1 MFTYTPSKPSLTK
14 TLGYILTVIIC
25 ATSSISIYQQVK
37 NNTTTKKQLA
47 PSQARVLAYQQ
58 GQVGNSSSSLPLGVD
73 ISTLQDKSTKSQGL
87 SFTQKNPPTGIITM
101 STSVKNSVDNTL
113 SANAYDYI
121 NLRYVHYDQST
132 KKVKLVKQAPPPGL
146 FANDQW
152 PKIEASN
159 NKLSDLFPT
168 PAIAQAIASTL
179 GWTSSTNQ
187 SKQTSFSRD
196 DWFNALNKP
205 NLTLDLSNNN
215 LTSIAEIFNP
225 YIRFGLG
232 IYNLVASVKPDPIT
246 QKVNYHILYDGI
258 GTLKVDD
265 NQLHYFPNVNFTN
278 FPALKTISASHN
290 QIRVIGNFSSYG
302 MNQKNTGYLSDSEIA
317 NMNMNQGNGGSAT
330 SASGA
335 TPASSTKDKYDYY
348 QYLKSLWSSG
358 SGLGD
363 DGSGQNQGS
372 PSSGSASS
380 SEEPYT
386 YDASDVMNRDEV
398 KAIMKWLT
406 MTLPGK
412 TYGHLPTTTT
422 SNGTSGSSSGTIAN
436 GSPKTISDYSTF
448 LAAISSDNFYFNNN
462 KGEVY
467 VNQQNGSSNANNT
480 GNNMYDSAS
489 GIITDATGL
498 ISNRSKGLN
507 FGSTRLMITKDIN
520 NIDFSHN
527 QIEQISVSP
536 NLFTN
541 INFISNKLKYVP
553 PLGIKPLP
561 YLQFWFYHQSLM
573 KVAGDQ
579 QGFYDTLHGPGPNPA
594 NWNKYYST
602 GMVNEKPAGFGLDST
617 GLANDK
623 IQWVG
628 LADVNQTLP
637 KISFANNQLLDFWPQ
652 QKQTDSWY
660 LWPKLTVGANDR
672 EGPEGNIMYGFSG
685 GGMTGGPNS
694 GGGMVGSNPASS
706 NGSGT
711 AMPQPTGTSSKQ
723 IMIKNNPTNVMAKPI
738 FPWNNQ
744 IGSSSD
750 NTTFNP
756 YFRRIWVGANLAG
769 LVTGGDK
776 TPFFS
781 HTYLGGINRDFAYQ
795 VADVVDTFDGA
806 NIDGLKNTDGNPAY
820 NSYKLWATAALD
832 RWIYAHWFNQLSDN
846 EVLSKGQTSTY
857 AFDFHVDESDSS
869 RLVLPG
875 FGGSTGGSN
884 GTGLVGSNPTS
895 PSTGNGGGMVG
906 GSSSPSNDKY
916 KQVGTSNFSDDD
928 AYQSFNSFIPYLLT
942 RTLPQNGNNQNSWG
956 SNNGRLSGR
965 THPQKLEFKLY
976 GDGKEITPAEWKDV
990 DWTSFY
996 ANANGLD
1003 YDLSL
1008 PTDESVIASYS
1019 PGESNGV
1026 PNNNGNQGGGSTINN
1041 GTQPLTQ
1048 LIGQLPYYN
1057 GRVGAGN
1064 WTVANGSSTT
1074 TKLSSIHPLGVD
1086 KKILKYS
1093 PSGSNSSS
1101 TDPSFYYNKIKLV
1114 IRAPLQNWNYSY
1126 DFNLVQNIDYR
1137 LDPKNGGASST
1148 RTFDV
1153 KTTTNLKNY
1162 FASTITSEI
1171 LKNHL
1176 SEWADTSAYVKNFI
1190 SQQVNVINVKSVD
1203 ENAQSVTLSFD
1214 VKDQFNQKVKL
1225 VDITLSGFKQQKVE
1239 FVAGGKQQGMGGSNS
1254 ASSVNPTRKIVA
1266 DFNSDQNNYPNQ
1278 FVPEDEDAA
1287 RQWIYTHFGISF
1299 VGLEVDA
1306 DKRNQIVGSNGG
1318 QTPMNN
1324 NLTTSSVIA
1333 NSADPLIKDHQVFL
1347 LDYLTN
1353 KDQYVSNIIIDH
1365 LKGKLSF
1372 SIQISGS
1379 STNGFI
1385 NINQNISINTFN
1397 VFDYEIKPDQANKS
1411 LSAYDYQ
1418 LDIKKLQPLVLLKQG
1433 VVDQSTGMIKQQ
1445 QGGTNSQTWSK
1456 DQTSEDLV
1464 TAKLLPKN
1472 TSLKITNLTVDA
1484 FSGKLSFSVGWYQ
1497 KNDDQFETLL
1507 KSVSRS
1513 IDHFNTTA
1521 SVFEWIQTNDQRSN
1535 IAFIKPD
1542 GSNGTIPTDPSQFV
1556 AQLKESLKNQ
1566 ATAPRRTRR
1575 QVQSNASSTNSVNNL
1590 LLSLIKISY
1599 FNNNNQSSTN
1609 STLST
1614 TFLDDQKSQLVFGII
1629 DANNSFTPLSSTNL
1643 AQAISVNQDANLLI
1657 IKNLGIK
1664 GGYHFGK
1671 FFAGNS
1677 SDANTPLTK
1686 LPNINVE
1693 LNPSQ
1698 TKLQVIGSS
1707 NNQNVSPGTAQT
1719 NQVSAT
1725 SGFKDG
1731 TTIINTALNTQW
1743 KHLLPSEWLAQL
1755 RALKLNQANNTTNI
1769 NYNDF
1774 SSLAGFLN
1782 HVLFASTAKPIYN
1795 TTVDLF
1801 NFSNIIINDAT
1812 GSITIPA
1819 NTLFVTNYFNSNDR
1833 AEIANANQW
1842 FSDPITFFLSNYF
1855 DRFEPK
1861 EKNIIPLE
1869 DTTVIN
1875 NNLHNQNVISIISSF
1890 RSLLNQ
1896 AKKVYV
1902 SNEIELNKLSPE
1914 QYQSSLDAINL
1925 LKYQLVNDKYYNN
1938 SIANG
1943 LFSSDLDSTTQSPK
1957 TTKSVPKTQFES
1969 ITFDNIDFVNGSV
1982 NIKVK
1987 VKNAIQSFDQNNKNF
2002 QFVTA
2007 TRTVSITNALKLQL
2021 VPNWTNFHPL
2031 TRQVVLNQDELN
2043 SLTFSVFG
2051 VVQLQ
2056 GLNTISA
2063 QNYFEQL
2070 RNKTNNQVIDLS
2082 DNQLPNKIKLSQWGL
2097 IDSSGLVVS
2106 DQELENGEKSQL
2118 EQAREQLEMM
2128 LTSFGIKPVIN
2139 FNDVYYSNT
2148 SQQLIFNQPYLM
2160 VNQGVEVEKI
2170 KKVIFDVENPVLSN
2184 GKYYHPNFG
2193 SVVLEGF
2200 KKEQIVVRQKQVK
2213 PNQMIDLLSTKVSLD
2228 QILPSDLLNWLYL
2241 NYMNVDAITTFLRNF
2256 LSLSG
2261 FSSLVAP
2268 LNLVLEQKLI
2278 DLLANHAPAEQLKQY
2293 LVINDGTGQFAFT
2306 LDAIKIVNSYQTDA
2320 IQRSQSN
2327 TNNPI
2332 NPNPVSIQPFLAQPA
2347 TNNKVISLQLKSQNS
2362 FVVTDNT
2369 NKNGPNL
2376 PELSSNS
2383 EIRRSIADL
2392 TANNFAQAY
2401 NYWQLN
2407 PLVANNTNS
2416 NQQLVIKQ
2424 IRPSLVTGQ
2433 VVIDYEINN
2442 GYLNGKQ
2449 VKQQSGS
2456 IVVNL
2461 FASNTKTFVNTHL
2474 PWLLVLLVLMIV
2486 FFGMYIKYY
2495 YDHKNTLSYS
2505 ATKKRSFFNYYL
2517 AMFNNIIGKPNPT
2530 LIKSQLKVKKQ
2541 LKSKK

>member
-1 MFTYTPSKPSLTK
+1 
-14 TLGYILTVIIC
+14 
-25 ATSSISIYQQVK
+25 
-37 NNTTTKKQLA
+37 
-47 PSQARVLAYQQ
+47 
-58 GQVGNSSSSLPLGVD
+58 
-73 ISTLQDKSTKSQGL
+73 
-87 SFTQKNPPTGIITM
+87 M
-101 STSVKNSVDNTL
+101 STTIKNSVDNTL

-132 KKVKLVKQAPPPGL
+132 KKIKLVKQAPPPGL
-146 FANDQW
+146 FTNNQW
-152 PKIEASN
+152 PKIETSG
-159 NKLSDLFPT
+159 NKLSKLFPT
-168 PAIAQAIASTL
+168 PAIAQAIAATL

-225 YIRFGLG
+225 YIRWGLG

-258 GTLKVDD
+258 ATLKVDD

-330 SASGA
+330 SAS
-335 TPASSTKDKYDYY
+335 STTNKYDYY

-358 SGLGD
+358 KGLGSTD
-363 DGSGQNQGS
+363 DSQNQGGS
-372 PSSGSASS
+372 GSSSSSSSSSASS
-380 SEEPYT
+380 TEEPYT

-398 KAIMKWLT
+398 TAIMKWL
-406 MTLPGK
+406 MTELPKK

-422 SNGTSGSSSGTIAN
+422 ISSSSSGGGTPGSSSGTIAN
-436 GSPKTISDYSTF
+436 NSTKQITDYSTF
-448 LAAISSDNFYFNNN
+448 LAAISSDDFYFNN
-462 KGEVY
+462 KDGEVY
-467 VNQQNGSSNANNT
+467 VNQVNGSSNANNT
-480 GNNMYDSAS
+480 DNNMYDSAS
-489 GIITDATGL
+489 GITTDSDGL
-498 ISNRSKGLN
+498 IQGKQANDRSKGLN
-507 FGSTRLMITKDIN
+507 FGSTRLMISKDIN

-527 QIEQISVSP
+527 QIEAISVSP

-541 INFISNKLKYVP
+541 INFSSNKLKYVP

-561 YLQFWFYHQSLM
+561 YLQFWFYHLSLM

-579 QGFYDTLHGPGPNPA
+579 QGFYDTLHGPGPNPE
-594 NWNKYYST
+594 NWVRYYST
-602 GMVNEKPAGFGLDST
+602 GMVNEKPAGFSLDST

-623 IQWVG
+623 IQRVG

-652 QKQTDSWY
+652 QKSTDSWY

-672 EGPEGNIMYGFSG
+672 EGPTGNITYGFG
-685 GGMTGGPNS
+685 GANS
-694 GGGMVGSNPASS
+694 GGGLVGSNPASS

-795 VADVVDTFDGA
+795 VADVSDGIDTNA
-806 NIDGLKNTDGNPAY
+806 NIDQLKLFGTNQAAY
-820 NSYKLWATAALD
+820 GSYKLWATAALD

-857 AFDFHVDESDSS
+857 AFDFHVDDNDSS

-875 FGGSTGGSN
+875 FGGSTGSSN
-884 GTGLVGSNPTS
+884 SGTGMVGANPTS

-976 GDGKEITPAEWKDV
+976 GDGKEITPNEWTNV

-1008 PTDESVIASYS
+1008 PENGDNMIMSYS

-1026 PNNNGNQGGGSTINN
+1026 PNSNNGNNSGVNQGGSSAINN
-1041 GTQPLTQ
+1041 GTAPLVQ

-1126 DFNLVQNIDYR
+1126 DFNLVQNIEYR
-1137 LDPKNGGASST
+1137 LDPKNGGSSSSSTT

-1214 VKDQFNQKVKL
+1214 VKDQFNQKVELENIILK
-1225 VDITLSGFKQQKVE
+1225 GFKQQKVE
-1239 FVAGGKQQGMGGSNS
+1239 YVTGGKSQQQGMGGSNPVS
-1254 ASSVNPTRKIVA
+1254 PTRKIVN
-1266 DFNSDQNNYPNQ
+1266 DFDSDQNNYPNT
-1278 FVPEDEDAA
+1278 FVPENESAA
-1287 RQWIYTHFGISF
+1287 RQWIYSHFGISF
-1299 VGLEVDA
+1299 VGLEVDEN
-1306 DKRNQIVGSNGG
+1306 KRNQIMGSNGG
-1318 QTPMNN
+1318 QPTSNNTSPN
-1324 NLTTSSVIA
+1324 NLSTSNVLPD
-1333 NSADPLIKDHQVFL
+1333 SADSLIKSSQVFL
-1347 LDYLTN
+1347 LDYLKN
-1353 KDQYVSNIIIDH
+1353 KADYVSNIIIDH

-1379 STNGFI
+1379 STNGFV
-1385 NINQNISINTFN
+1385 NINENISINSFN
-1397 VFDYEIKPDQANKS
+1397 VFDYEITSAKPDQLN

-1418 LDIKKLQPLVLLKQG
+1418 LDIKKLHPLVLLKQG
-1433 VVDQSTGMIKQQ
+1433 VID
-1445 QGGTNSQTWSK
+1445 SQTGGIGAGSSTMSQAWEENK
-1456 DQTSEDLV
+1456 TSEMLV
-1464 TAKLLPKN
+1464 AANLLPKN

-1507 KSVSRS
+1507 KSVSSS

-1599 FNNNNQSSTN
+1599 FNNNNQSNAN

-2200 KKEQIVVRQKQVK
+2200 KKEQIVVRRKEG
-2213 PNQMIDLLSTKVSLD
+2213 S
-2228 QILPSDLLNWLYL
+2228 
-2241 NYMNVDAITTFLRNF
+2241 
-2256 LSLSG
+2256 
-2261 FSSLVAP
+2261 
-2268 LNLVLEQKLI
+2268 
-2278 DLLANHAPAEQLKQY
+2278 
-2293 LVINDGTGQFAFT
+2293 
-2306 LDAIKIVNSYQTDA
+2306 
-2320 IQRSQSN
+2320 
-2327 TNNPI
+2327 
-2332 NPNPVSIQPFLAQPA
+2332 
-2347 TNNKVISLQLKSQNS
+2347 NNKI
-2362 FVVTDNT
+2362 
-2369 NKNGPNL
+2369 
-2376 PELSSNS
+2376 
-2383 EIRRSIADL
+2383 
-2392 TANNFAQAY
+2392 
-2401 NYWQLN
+2401 
-2407 PLVANNTNS
+2407 
-2416 NQQLVIKQ
+2416 
-2424 IRPSLVTGQ
+2424 
-2433 VVIDYEINN
+2433 
-2442 GYLNGKQ
+2442 
-2449 VKQQSGS
+2449 
-2456 IVVNL
+2456 
-2461 FASNTKTFVNTHL
+2461 
-2474 PWLLVLLVLMIV
+2474 
-2486 FFGMYIKYY
+2486 
-2495 YDHKNTLSYS
+2495 
-2505 ATKKRSFFNYYL
+2505 
-2517 AMFNNIIGKPNPT
+2517 
-2530 LIKSQLKVKKQ
+2530 
-2541 LKSKK
+2541 

>member
-1 MFTYTPSKPSLTK
+1 MY
-14 TLGYILTVIIC
+14 V
-25 ATSSISIYQQVK
+25 
-37 NNTTTKKQLA
+37 N
-47 PSQARVLAYQQ
+47 
-58 GQVGNSSSSLPLGVD
+58 QVGPSTTMNANNSSSP
-73 ISTLQDKSTKSQGL
+73 
-87 SFTQKNPPTGIITM
+87 M
-101 STSVKNSVDNTL
+101 M
-113 SANAYDYI
+113 YD
-121 NLRYVHYDQST
+121 
-132 KKVKLVKQAPPPGL
+132 
-146 FANDQW
+146 
-152 PKIEASN
+152 
-159 NKLSDLFPT
+159 
-168 PAIAQAIASTL
+168 
-179 GWTSSTNQ
+179 
-187 SKQTSFSRD
+187 
-196 DWFNALNKP
+196 
-205 NLTLDLSNNN
+205 
-215 LTSIAEIFNP
+215 
-225 YIRFGLG
+225 
-232 IYNLVASVKPDPIT
+232 
-246 QKVNYHILYDGI
+246 
-258 GTLKVDD
+258 
-265 NQLHYFPNVNFTN
+265 
-278 FPALKTISASHN
+278 
-290 QIRVIGNFSSYG
+290 
-302 MNQKNTGYLSDSEIA
+302 
-317 NMNMNQGNGGSAT
+317 
-330 SASGA
+330 
-335 TPASSTKDKYDYY
+335 
-348 QYLKSLWSSG
+348 
-358 SGLGD
+358 
-363 DGSGQNQGS
+363 
-372 PSSGSASS
+372 
-380 SEEPYT
+380 
-386 YDASDVMNRDEV
+386 
-398 KAIMKWLT
+398 
-406 MTLPGK
+406 
-412 TYGHLPTTTT
+412 
-422 SNGTSGSSSGTIAN
+422 SSSGIT
-436 GSPKTISDYSTF
+436 TD
-448 LAAISSDNFYFNNN
+448 
-462 KGEVY
+462 
-467 VNQQNGSSNANNT
+467 QNGLIQGSNNA
-480 GNNMYDSAS
+480 
-489 GIITDATGL
+489 
-498 ISNRSKGLN
+498 NRSKGLN
-507 FGSTRLMITKDIN
+507 FGSVRLMITKDIN

-527 QIEQISVSP
+527 QIEVIPVSP

-541 INFISNKLKYVP
+541 INFSSNRLKYVP

-579 QGFYDTLHGPGPNPA
+579 QGFYETLHGPGPNPE

-602 GMVNEKPAGFGLDST
+602 GMVNEKPGMGNMMFGLSSD

-623 IQWVG
+623 IQRIG

-652 QKQTDSWY
+652 QKPTDSWY
-660 LWPKLTVGANDR
+660 LWPKLTVKEADR
-672 EGPEGNIMYGFSG
+672 EGPEGQITYGFSG
-685 GGMTGGPNS
+685 GGSTTGGPNS
-694 GGGMVGSNPASS
+694 GGGM
-706 NGSGT
+706 
-711 AMPQPTGTSSKQ
+711 PQPTGTPSKQ

-738 FPWNNQ
+738 APWNNQ
-744 IGSSSD
+744 IGSSSTD
-750 NTTFNP
+750 FNP

-769 LVTGGDK
+769 LVNNGDK

-795 VADVVDTFDGA
+795 VADVSDG
-806 NIDGLKNTDGNPAY
+806 IDMSAGINNLTLDGTNTPAY

-857 AFDFHVDESDSS
+857 AFDFHVDEQGSDK
-869 RLVLPG
+869 LILPG
-875 FGGSTGGSN
+875 FGGNSGG
-884 GTGLVGSNPTS
+884 GMVGGVD
-895 PSTGNGGGMVG
+895 PSTGNGGGSNQ
-906 GSSSPSNDKY
+906 SSSTGSDKY
-916 KQVGTSNFSDDD
+916 KQVGTSNFTNSD

-976 GDGKEITPAEWKDV
+976 GDGKEITPNEWTNV

-996 ANANGLD
+996 ANANGLE
-1003 YDLSL
+1003 YDLSFKENG
-1008 PTDESVIASYS
+1008 DSMIMSYS
-1019 PGESNGV
+1019 PGDNNGV
-1026 PNNNGNQGGGSTINN
+1026 PTSTNNGAQGGSAASKINN
-1041 GTQPLTQ
+1041 GTQPLVQ

-1057 GRVGAGN
+1057 GRKMAGN
-1064 WTVANGSSTT
+1064 WTVANGSSMTT
-1074 TKLSSIHPLGVD
+1074 TLSSIHPLGVD
-1086 KKILKYS
+1086 KNLLKYKT
-1093 PSGSNSSS
+1093 S
-1101 TDPSFYYNKIKLV
+1101 TDANTPSFYYNKIKLV

-1126 DFNLVQNIDYR
+1126 DFNLVQNIEYR
-1137 LDPKNGGASST
+1137 LDPKNGGSSSSSTT

-1162 FASTITSEI
+1162 FASTITSQV
-1171 LKNHL
+1171 LKDHL

-1225 VDITLSGFKQQKVE
+1225 VDIILSGFKQQKVE
-1239 FVAGGKQQGMGGSNS
+1239 FVAGGKQQGQTGQQ
-1254 ASSVNPTRKIVA
+1254 SSSTQRKIVT

-1278 FVPEDEDAA
+1278 FVPEDESAA

-1299 VGLEVDA
+1299 VGLEVDESKKQA
-1306 DKRNQIVGSNGG
+1306 IVGSNGG
-1318 QTPMNN
+1318 QPTSNN
-1324 NLTTSSVIA
+1324 TASNSLTTSSVIPD
-1333 NSADPLIKDHQVFL
+1333 SADPLVASNQVFL
-1347 LDYLTN
+1347 LDYL
-1353 KDQYVSNIIIDH
+1353 KDKNQYVSNIIIDH

-1418 LDIKKLQPLVLLKQG
+1418 LDIKKLHPLVLLKQG

-1445 QGGTNSQTWSK
+1445 QGGAMSQAWGENQDS
-1456 DQTSEDLV
+1456 DQLV
-1464 TAKLLPKN
+1464 QSNWLPKN

-1507 KSVSRS
+1507 KSVSSS

-1982 NIKVK
+1982 NIKVR
-1987 VKNAIQSFDQNNKNF
+1987 VKDAIQSFDQNNKNF

-2241 NYMNVDAITTFLRNF
+2241 NYY
-2256 LSLSG
+2256 
-2261 FSSLVAP
+2261 
-2268 LNLVLEQKLI
+2268 
-2278 DLLANHAPAEQLKQY
+2278 H
-2293 LVINDGTGQFAFT
+2293 
-2306 LDAIKIVNSYQTDA
+2306 
-2320 IQRSQSN
+2320 
-2327 TNNPI
+2327 
-2332 NPNPVSIQPFLAQPA
+2332 
-2347 TNNKVISLQLKSQNS
+2347 
-2362 FVVTDNT
+2362 
-2369 NKNGPNL
+2369 
-2376 PELSSNS
+2376 
-2383 EIRRSIADL
+2383 
-2392 TANNFAQAY
+2392 
-2401 NYWQLN
+2401 
-2407 PLVANNTNS
+2407 
-2416 NQQLVIKQ
+2416 
-2424 IRPSLVTGQ
+2424 
-2433 VVIDYEINN
+2433 
-2442 GYLNGKQ
+2442 
-2449 VKQQSGS
+2449 
-2456 IVVNL
+2456 
-2461 FASNTKTFVNTHL
+2461 
-2474 PWLLVLLVLMIV
+2474 
-2486 FFGMYIKYY
+2486 
-2495 YDHKNTLSYS
+2495 
-2505 ATKKRSFFNYYL
+2505 
-2517 AMFNNIIGKPNPT
+2517 
-2530 LIKSQLKVKKQ
+2530 
-2541 LKSKK
+2541 